1 MAQPY
6 FIRVLSQATT
16 GQLGSLPRSIVA
28 VTRETIAGSFPADA
42 NSGLVKITAA
52 QVADFKV
59 ANPTK
64 YGMLKFLQTAFAGTI
79 QPNEVYILST
89 AGVAL
94 TSAMLDKANYSPR
107 SWSFLT
113 LASQT
118 LGLDDESDYLADAL
132 TAATWTTSAKKKV
145 FFFSFAAEE
154 TDSLITLPAALTLG
168 GTLTTKQR
176 TKTVVTN
183 AKDMIDEYTPVY
195 HNPLLAALV
204 FCLYGGSIAR
214 SIGSLS
220 DAHDFADVATD
231 TFSATSRTL
240 IESNSLCQYNG
251 AKDQGG
257 SLYVYDTFLN
267 SAVNPPTTEQ
277 MEAIIAMDYIDDY
290 VPIYVRNA
298 LSMAGETGVEA
309 SQKGLMRLYSLTD
322 SALQNLWKAGAIST
336 TEFNTADYTLVL
348 KSLAEINALSPN
360 WQTSGEIPVGA
371 IVGQI
376 RAYHAIHYAPILFNY
391 N

>member
-118 LGLDDESDYLADAL
+118 LA
-132 TAATWTTSAKKKV
+132 V
-145 FFFSFAAEE
+145 MP
-154 TDSLITLPAALTLG
+154 SL
-168 GTLTTKQR
+168 R
-176 TKTVVTN
+176 
-183 AKDMIDEYTPVY
+183 MI
-195 HNPLLAALV
+195 
-204 FCLYGGSIAR
+204 
-214 SIGSLS
+214 
-220 DAHDFADVATD
+220 
-231 TFSATSRTL
+231 
-240 IESNSLCQYNG
+240 
-251 AKDQGG
+251 
-257 SLYVYDTFLN
+257 
-267 SAVNPPTTEQ
+267 
-277 MEAIIAMDYIDDY
+277 
-290 VPIYVRNA
+290 
-298 LSMAGETGVEA
+298 
-309 SQKGLMRLYSLTD
+309 
-322 SALQNLWKAGAIST
+322 
-336 TEFNTADYTLVL
+336 
-348 KSLAEINALSPN
+348 
-360 WQTSGEIPVGA
+360 
-371 IVGQI
+371 
-376 RAYHAIHYAPILFNY
+376 
-391 N
+391 